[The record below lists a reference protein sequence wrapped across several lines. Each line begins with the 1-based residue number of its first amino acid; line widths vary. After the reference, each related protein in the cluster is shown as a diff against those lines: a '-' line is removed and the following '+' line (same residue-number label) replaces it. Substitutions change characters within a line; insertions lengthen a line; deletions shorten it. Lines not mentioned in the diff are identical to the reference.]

1 MSKILQ
7 DFGTQFCKEEV
18 PDLKPGYL
26 VKIHTKIKEGNKERI
41 QVFQGTVIKNNA
53 GFGVDDT
60 FTVRKVS
67 EGIGVE
73 RIFPIHSP
81 NIIKIE
87 VLRAHKVRRAKLRYL
102 RDLSGKAL
110 RLKEIPLNLKMKTF
124 AKPVA
129 PVKAE
134 EVAEAPV
141 AEEKATETAP
151 EAKAE

>member
-7 DFGTQFCKEEV
+7 DFGNQFCKEEV

-26 VKIHTKIKEGNKERI
+26 VKVHTKIKEGNKERI
-41 QVFQGTVIKNNA
+41 QVFQGTIIKNNA
-53 GFGVDDT
+53 GFGIDDT

-124 AKPVA
+124 AKPAA

-134 EVAEAPV
+134 AVAEAPAV
-141 AEEKATETAP
+141 EEKATEAT